1 MAMASMW
8 FPVTSDLTTPTKRER
23 HLNDK
28 LRHEMPH
35 GSVVIRGGAK
45 QFSDDQLYALTQLIR
60 DFDDFG
66 FDSDAD
72 GLHDS
77 GKLMFE
83 GVEVVWQIDKGI
95 DGFSAE
101 SSHHSNRVG
110 IQRKLIIMLAN
121 DAN

>member
-1 MAMASMW
+1 MAMVLMLS
-8 FPVTSDLTTPTKRER
+8 PVTSDLATPAKRER

-45 QFSDDQLYALTQLIR
+45 QFSNDQLYALTQLIR

-66 FDSDAD
+66 FDSDAN

-83 GVEVVWQIDKGI
+83 GVEVFWQIDKGV
-95 DGFSAE
+95 DGSTEE
-101 SSHHSNRVG
+101 SSHHSNLLG